1 MPQTAY
7 KFTVELEDRTFKPHM
22 VLTTLEIPDCA
33 RIVRNQ
39 YDPAAIRAIR
49 CDRAKVKKMVRV
61 PLARMSS
68 HMFFAEHEKDS
79 HFDDV
84 EVVKSYSMYELG
96 DKLGLY
102 SAHSSIFGTD
112 DDEGWTPIVY
122 SRWADVTPR
131 YPLDTDDRFKCGS
144 GIHAFIFGAGLAEL
158 KDEAIALKLYTD
170 PTSMWMLDVYAS
182 LVRLW
187 HKGPEGLDAIS
198 NYVRSGNK

>member
-22 VLTTLEIPDCA
+22 VLTTLEIPDHA
-33 RIVRNQ
+33 RIVRSRHDAN
-39 YDPAAIRAIR
+39 AIR
-49 CDRAKVKKMVRV
+49 CDRATVKKMVRV
-61 PLARMSS
+61 PLARISS
-68 HMFFAEHEKDS
+68 YMFFGEHEKDS

-102 SAHSSIFGTD
+102 RAHSSICGID
-112 DDEGWTPIVY
+112 DDEGWSPTVY
-122 SRWADVTPR
+122 SRWEDVTPR
-131 YPLDTDDRFKCGS
+131 YPFDTDDRFKCGS
-144 GIHAFIFGAGLAEL
+144 GIHAFIFGTEL
-158 KDEAIALKLYTD
+158 VEDEAIALKLYTD

-187 HKGPEGLDAIS
+187 HKGQEGLDAIS